1 MVLKAFC
8 FLKLFN
14 SIKDETE
21 AAELARLEIESLIG
35 SPKPVHNVFDVLSQ
49 PPLAY
54 FTDDNIR
61 VQDSVT
67 HELPYG
73 EIQGYSLWTDRFD
86 KLELLVKRLGYTRE
100 IFVCIDEV
108 APQDFLREFFPL
120 CELGRNV
127 HVHQVNGH
135 TLFRLVTH
143 QYFLEKSEFIS
154 KLSRN
159 EREVDRNVDILFSY
173 PVDSLHR
180 VPATESMR
188 VGKRLE
194 DYFASRREC
203 SLYLTHYMHPYKG
216 KFHPKMAR
224 AIINYIYPAT
234 AGVVLDNFAG
244 SGTSLVEAMFLGLD
258 AKGVEIN
265 PLSALMTEV
274 KCRCLKV
281 PLRELKEATEKYVS
295 MAEEQLQTIGGSGVR
310 QLRFAESRRRQL
322 IESDKASIPPRVLNG
337 LKNKDTLDHILLGK
351 ALLSEVDNDDARNFL
366 LLALSGVISDIY
378 RRTTGSDF
386 LEALKIRLKDLYLRV
401 YLFHRLNE
409 TLKIELG
416 TGVSYV
422 GDTRDM
428 KELITNDEVDAI
440 VNSPP
445 YSTALDYI
453 KNDEP
458 QLHIL
463 RLASVPDLQTCM
475 VGHPKLNYRNGKL
488 VDEMISD
495 VAEIKHFSTY
505 GYKLLGML
513 SDGRREAAVRTYR
526 FWADMVATT
535 KEMYRVLKPGAKCA
549 VVIGN
554 NHYLV
559 DSKSV
564 EVQNDRAFQEIAEK
578 TGFHADRLIKRSLE
592 KTTSG
597 EIRTESIVIVTKPI
611 KGPPSGL
618 LPNSG

>member
-1 MVLKAFC
+1 MTSKAFC
-8 FLKLFN
+8 FFKLFN

-21 AAELARLEIESLIG
+21 ATELAKLEIASLIS
-35 SPKPVHNVFDVLSQ
+35 SPDPVRNVFDVLSR
-49 PPLAY
+49 PPLSY
-54 FTDDNIR
+54 FTGDTIR
-61 VQDSVT
+61 IQDRVT

-73 EIQGYSLWTDRFD
+73 ETQGYSLWTDRFD
-86 KLELLVKRLGYTRE
+86 KLEPLARRLGYTRE
-100 IFVCIDEV
+100 IFVCVDDVE
-108 APQDFLREFFPL
+108 PQKFLHEFFPF
-120 CELGRNV
+120 CEPGKNIQL
-127 HVHQVNGH
+127 HQVEGH
-135 TLFRLVTH
+135 TLFHLVTH

-159 EREVDRNVDILFSY
+159 EHEVDRNTDVLFSFL
-173 PVDSLHR
+173 VDSLYR
-180 VPATESMR
+180 VPATESMS

-224 AIINYIYPAT
+224 AIINYIQPLGSGA
-234 AGVVLDNFAG
+234 VLDNFAG

-258 AKGVEIN
+258 AKGVEVN

-274 KCRCLKV
+274 KCKCLKT
-281 PLRELKEATEKYVS
+281 PLRELKEAKEKYVS
-295 MAEEQLQTIGGSGVR
+295 MVEERLQATGHPSVR
-310 QLRFAESRRRQL
+310 QLSLAEKRQDL
-322 IESDKASIPPRVLNG
+322 GLDSDKASIPPRVLKG
-337 LKNKDTLDHILLGK
+337 LKNEDTIDHILLGK
-351 ALLSEVDNDDARNFL
+351 AMLSEIDNRDARNFL
-366 LLALSGVISDIY
+366 LLALSGVISDVY
-378 RRTTGSDF
+378 RRTTNSSF
-386 LEALKIRLKDLYLRV
+386 LDALKIRLKDLYLRV
-401 YLFHRLNE
+401 YLFHYLNK
-409 TLKIELG
+409 TLKIKVG

-428 KELITNDEVDAI
+428 KQLIGNEEVDAI

-463 RLASVPDLQTCM
+463 QLAPLPDLQARM
-475 VGHPKLNYRNGKL
+475 VGYPRLNYRNGTL
-488 VDEMISD
+488 VEEMGSD
-495 VAEIKHFSTY
+495 VADLKHFSTY

-513 SDGRREAAVRTYR
+513 SDGRPEAAVRTYR
-526 FWADMVATT
+526 FWADIIATT

-554 NHYLV
+554 NRYLV
-559 DSKSV
+559 DGKSV
-564 EVQNDRAFQEIAEK
+564 EVQNDRAIQEIAEK
-578 TGFHADRLIKRSLE
+578 IGFHTDRFIKRNLE

-597 EIRTESIVIVTKPI
+597 EIRTETIVIVAKPTAT
-611 KGPPSGL
+611 S
-618 LPNSG
+618 SAVQ